1 MSLFNSSISDVEI
14 ISVLEKVGLKPL
26 LDSLPNGLE
35 TPLKD
40 LGNNLSGGEK
50 QRISL
55 ARVMLLD
62 KEILILDEFETGL
75 DTETKEIIEN
85 TILSLKNKIII
96 TISHDISDD
105 HKRKYDIIY
114 TIKDGKM
121 VA

>member
-1 MSLFNSSISDVEI
+1 M
-14 ISVLEKVGLKPL
+14 
-26 LDSLPNGLE
+26 E